1 MGLEVATTVLTFALA
16 GLLDLLIG
24 LGGSAIVIP
33 ILTILGLFL
42 KQAIANGM
50 VTLIATS
57 SGPALAYVRGLMRM
71 VKHVV
76 KEDDKSR
83 RLEGAGKVSNI
94 KNLAL
99 QHLRCIYDKSLYFEL
114 TFH

>member
-1 MGLEVATTVLTFALA
+1 
-16 GLLDLLIG
+16 
-24 LGGSAIVIP
+24 
-33 ILTILGLFL
+33 
-42 KQAIANGM
+42 M

-83 RLEGAGKVSNI
+83 RLEG
-94 KNLAL
+94 LAKL
-99 QHLRCIYDKSLYFEL
+99 AILK
-114 TFH
+114 T

>member
-1 MGLEVATTVLTFALA
+1 
-16 GLLDLLIG
+16 LDLLIE

-33 ILTILGLFL
+33 ILTILGFFL

-57 SGPALAYVRGLMRM
+57 SGPASAYVRGLMRM

-83 RLEGAGKVSNI
+83 RLEG
-94 KNLAL
+94 LAKL
-99 QHLRCIYDKSLYFEL
+99 AILK
-114 TFH
+114 T